1 MKEERNFTL
10 IDNREGRR
18 FEFEMEGANPRIE
31 YIRAGD
37 RIYLTHTEVPPAL
50 EGNGIGSALIGAA
63 LEAIEKEGLNLVPL
77 CPFVAGYL
85 KRNPQWLRLVM
96 KGINIE

>member
-1 MKEERNFTL
+1 MNEEPKYTL

-18 FEFEMEGANPRIE
+18 FEFELGEHKPRIE

-37 RIYLTHTEVPPAL
+37 RIYLTHTEVPQAL
-50 EGNGIGSALIGAA
+50 AGNGIGSALIGAA
-63 LEAIEKEGLNLVPL
+63 LEAIELEGLALIPL

-85 KRNPQWLRLVM
+85 KRHPEWKRLVM
-96 KGINIE
+96 KGINLE